1 MELVLEVVSTEKHLM
16 GQNARHVFY
25 PAGGVIGRS
34 AGCDWVIPD
43 QTRHMSGRHAI
54 VSYES
59 GQFFITDI
67 STNGIYLNGVET
79 LEKNRAT
86 PLGDGDK
93 LLMGQIHF
101 QVQVNLEPGREL
113 DPPPLQV
120 PRPAMPGRPGAVSAV
135 NPMDQVDQWAA
146 EQAKAKTT
154 AEREG
159 WHRQAHSMPDDLAPE
174 KAPFEVPK
182 VQSPQPIHPP
192 EPPASNAKSLGGELP
207 ENWWD
212 EPLHEPPGQD
222 SSLPE
227 PAAHKPPLTPPGA
240 AAKNNDGGGER
251 LPGKADIPPLPQWA
265 EVDSEWDM
273 NMEDLQNLQTA
284 IAPLKSQPTAASD
297 RGSGAA
303 LQAFAEGMGISVQEV
318 ENAGGEAFL
327 RRAGMLLRLCMRG
340 LVSASQMRAR
350 MKNEFRLDMT
360 LVNMHDNN
368 PIKLSA
374 NGEQA
379 IKHLLSR
386 EVGSFLPMDQAI
398 EECFEDFQE
407 HQLAVMAGMQ
417 GAFLELLDTLSP
429 EALEQ
434 RFEKGRGG
442 GLSIGSKTA
451 RYWDAYRELH
461 KDLLAEDDIFSSLF
475 AEPFARAYDEQIS
488 KLKKTRK
495 RKGK

>member
-16 GQNARHVFY
+16 GQNARHLFY

-34 AGCDWVIPD
+34 SGCDWIIPD

-54 VSYES
+54 ISYES

-67 STNGIYLNGVET
+67 STNGIYLNGVEA
-79 LEKNRAT
+79 LDKNRAT
-86 PLGDGDK
+86 PLNDGDR

-101 QVQVNLEPGREL
+101 TVQVNVESGQEIGGDLHA
-113 DPPPLQV
+113 PPVQV
-120 PRPAMPGRPGAVSAV
+120 PRPPMPGRPGVQPGA

-146 EQAKAKTT
+146 EQAKAKAS

-159 WHRQAHSMPDDLAPE
+159 WHRQSHSMPDDLAPE
-174 KAPFEVPK
+174 KASF
-182 VQSPQPIHPP
+182 
-192 EPPASNAKSLGGELP
+192 EPPNVQANTSMEALP

-212 EPLHEPPGQD
+212 EPVSETPLKPLQEAVKQ
-222 SSLPE
+222 PE
-227 PAAHKPPLTPPGA
+227 QKPQP
-240 AAKNNDGGGER
+240 
-251 LPGKADIPPLPQWA
+251 LPGKSDIPPLPEWA
-265 EVDSEWDM
+265 EVDPDWDM
-273 NMEDLQNLQTA
+273 ESLQNMQTA
-284 IAPLKSQPTAASD
+284 IAPLRDAKPPAKPGDS
-297 RGSGAA
+297 RAA
-303 LQAFAEGMGISVQEV
+303 LQAFADGLGISVQEV
-318 ENAGGEAFL
+318 EKAGGDAFL
-327 RRAGMLLRLCMRG
+327 RRAGMMLRLCMRG
-340 LVSASQMRAR
+340 LVSASQIRAR

-379 IKHLLSR
+379 IKHLLSDDG
-386 EVGSFLPMDQAI
+386 GSFQPMDQAI

-417 GAFLELLDTLSP
+417 GAFLELLETLSP
-429 EALEQ
+429 QALEQ
-434 RFEKGRGG
+434 RFDKGRAG

-451 RYWDAYRELH
+451 RYWEAYRELH
-461 KDLLAEDDIFSSLF
+461 KDLLGEDDIFSSLF
-475 AEPFARAYDEQIS
+475 AEPFARAYDEQIT

-495 RKGK
+495 HSKRK

>member
-34 AGCDWVIPD
+34 SGCDWVIPD

-54 VSYES
+54 ISYES

-79 LEKNRAT
+79 LDKNRAT
-86 PLGDGDK
+86 PLSDGDR

-101 QVQVNLEPGREL
+101 QVQVNQETGQAVEL
-113 DPPPLQV
+113 PAVQI
-120 PRPAMPGRPGAVSAV
+120 PRPAIPVRPGLAAGA

-146 EQAKAKTT
+146 EQAEVKATT
-154 AEREG
+154 ARDG
-159 WHRQAHSMPDDLAPE
+159 WHAQSHSMPDVVAPE
-174 KAPFEVPK
+174 NTPFQPPSMHSPEAPAAE
-182 VQSPQPIHPP
+182 QSM
-192 EPPASNAKSLGGELP
+192 EALP

-212 EPLHEPPGQD
+212 EPVD
-222 SSLPE
+222 SQSDAQPMPE
-227 PAAHKPPLTPPGA
+227 A
-240 AAKNNDGGGER
+240 EVR
-251 LPGKADIPPLPQWA
+251 LPGKAEIPPLPAWA
-265 EVDSEWDM
+265 EVDPDWDM
-273 NMEDLQNLQTA
+273 DNLEDMHTA
-284 IAPLKSQPTAASD
+284 IAPLATNLSPREAGDKVDQS
-297 RGSGAA
+297 A
-303 LQAFAEGMGISVQEV
+303 LKAFAEGLGISLQEV
-318 ENAGGEAFL
+318 ENAGGAEFL
-327 RRAGMLLRLCMRG
+327 RRAGMMLRLCMRG
-340 LVSASQMRAR
+340 LVSASQIRAR

-379 IKHLLSR
+379 IKHLLSQDS
-386 EVGSFLPMDQAI
+386 GSFLPMDQAI
-398 EECFEDFQE
+398 DECFEDFQE

-417 GAFLELLDTLSP
+417 GAFLELLETLSP

-434 RFEKGRGG
+434 RFEKGRGS

-451 RYWDAYRELH
+451 RYWEAYRELH

-475 AEPFARAYDEQIS
+475 AEPFARAYDEQVT